1 MQIIKMKENNSN
13 NNKNVDKS
21 FILNE
26 IKLYYK
32 FKTDAEFSEFLGVGQ
47 QTISNWR
54 NRNTFDIDLI
64 YTKCVNINANWLL
77 TGEGEMF
84 QNSDDILPKSYE
96 KTLEKLTNY
105 IEILERENEKLKEK
119 LNRK

>member
-1 MQIIKMKENNSN
+1 MKENNSN

-105 IEILERENEKLKEK
+105 IELLERENEKLKEESK
-119 LNRK
+119 RK

>member
-13 NNKNVDKS
+13 NSKKVDKS

-32 FKTDAEFSEFLGVGQ
+32 FKTDAEFSDFLGVGQ

-77 TGEGEMF
+77 SGEGEMF
-84 QNSDDILPKSYE
+84 QNSDEILSKSCE
-96 KTLEKLTNY
+96 KTIEKLTNY
-105 IEILERENEKLKEK
+105 IEILERENENLKEK
-119 LNRK
+119 LKTK